1 MQRKGVIALAI
12 GGALLG
18 AASVA
23 VLSGESPSAVPL
35 AIEYTP
41 PPTPTPVPTPTPEPT
56 PAPVPTAVPQLINN
70 GPRDR
75 AQVALTFDTSYDAVT
90 AASVAS
96 GFMPRQFDPAV
107 LDALATHGAP
117 ATVFVTGLWAQ
128 DHPDAMQRLVSSA
141 PQLEI
146 GNHSWSH
153 NAWTADC
160 YGLPYVGPP
169 EQQRAEIEVAAAQIS
184 QFTGTAP
191 TLFRFPGM
199 CASPEGVVLAAELGE
214 QPVGADVLFN
224 DAFVTDPQAGVEA
237 ILSQVT
243 AGSIIGLHLNGAPNA
258 PATAAMVDALVPALR
273 ERGLELVT
281 VSTLLAPTAAAP
293 TATDATAAD
302 APPTEAQ

>member
-12 GGALLG
+12 AGAVLG

-41 PPTPTPVPTPTPEPT
+41 PPTPTPVPTPSPEP
-56 PAPVPTAVPQLINN
+56 PAAPVRTAVPELITN
-70 GPRDR
+70 GPRER
-75 AQVALTFDTSYDAVT
+75 AQVALTFDTSYDAAT
-90 AASVAS
+90 AAAVAS
-96 GFMPRQFDPAV
+96 GYMPRQFDPAV

-128 DHPDAMQRLVSSA
+128 DHPDAMQRLVSSG
-141 PQLEI
+141 PQVEI

-153 NAWTADC
+153 NAWTTDC
-160 YGLPYVGPP
+160 YGLPYVGSP
-169 EQQRAEIEVAAAQIS
+169 EQQRAEIEVAAAQIT

-199 CASPEGVVLAAELGE
+199 CASPEGVALAAELGE

-224 DAFVTDPQAGVEA
+224 DAFVTDPQAGVAA
-237 ILSQVT
+237 IMSQVT

-281 VSTLLAPTAAAP
+281 VSTLLTP
-293 TATDATAAD
+293 TATT
-302 APPTEAQ
+302 APPAPAPAPQAPAPAP

>member
-1 MQRKGVIALAI
+1 MRRNGVIALAI
-12 GGALLG
+12 GGAILG
-18 AASVA
+18 AASFA
-23 VLSGESPSAVPL
+23 VLAGDPPQAVPL

-41 PPTPTPVPTPTPEPT
+41 PPTPEPEPT
-56 PAPVPTAVPQLINN
+56 PSPEPTVAAAPAAVPELISH

-75 AQVALTFDTSYDAVT
+75 AQVALTFDTSYDAAT
-90 AASVAS
+90 AAAVAS

-117 ATVFVTGLWAQ
+117 ATVFVTGMWAQ
-128 DHPDAMQRLVSSA
+128 DHPDAMQRMVA
-141 PQLEI
+141 AGPQVEI

-153 NAWTADC
+153 NAWTTDC

-169 EQQRAEIEVAAAQIS
+169 EQQRAEIEVAAAQIG

-199 CASPEGVVLAAELGE
+199 CASPEGVALAAELGE
-214 QPVGADVLFN
+214 QPVGADVLYN

-243 AGSIIGLHLNGAPNA
+243 PGSIIGLHLNGAPNA
-258 PATAAMVDALVPALR
+258 PVTAAMVDALVPALR

-281 VSTLLAPTAAAP
+281 VSTLLAPAPAPAA
-293 TATDATAAD
+293 
-302 APPTEAQ
+302 Q